1 MDKPYCCKL
10 PGCNKRYTDPSSLRK
25 HVKTYKHFAT
35 EEPAR
40 RESSDGIQSPEA
52 FSPVKDPYAHTE
64 EPISPLY
71 SNYSPPGSAISPP
84 LSYNPILLRDSAVPV
99 GYPTIDQVR
108 YVKPLESM
116 YPMRVPSNEMSYMEY
131 TQMYEHTYRN
141 YYSGSINY
149 PVLRQSVSEKAYTYE
164 EQPRYEDAP
173 MKEVTNTDNYSH
185 KDEEMPL
192 NLICAKQRI
201 ECKPIEELV
210 RRTDLPLDL
219 STKS

>member
-1 MDKPYCCKL
+1 
-10 PGCNKRYTDPSSLRK
+10 
-25 HVKTYKHFAT
+25 
-35 EEPAR
+35 
-40 RESSDGIQSPEA
+40 
-52 FSPVKDPYAHTE
+52 
-64 EPISPLY
+64 
-71 SNYSPPGSAISPP
+71 
-84 LSYNPILLRDSAVPV
+84 
-99 GYPTIDQVR
+99 
-108 YVKPLESM
+108 
-116 YPMRVPSNEMSYMEY
+116 MRVPSNEMSYMEY

-164 EQPRYEDAP
+164 EQPRYDDAA

-219 STKS
+219 STKSQLYIENKLFAQILYFNTLAYLPQFLLGGHVQKDSIIKNDNMTYIDLTKYVA